1 MKFEGRTFFITG
13 GVSGLGEGVA
23 RLFVSKGANVILADI
38 NSSKGK
44 KVVSDLGASVALF
57 AKCDVTQEKSVQEAI
72 DSGLQKF
79 GALHGCV
86 NCAGIGYPRRVL
98 SKSGKVHP
106 LPPFSKVIE
115 INLIG
120 TFNVL
125 RLCAKAMIANP
136 PDIDTLERGVIINT
150 ASVAA
155 FDGQIGQ
162 AAYSASKS
170 GVCGMTLPIA
180 RDLGGFGIRICT
192 IAPGIFDTP
201 MTSIMPK
208 PMKQKFIDMKQFPKR
223 LGDTAEFAA
232 LAGHIVENSY
242 LNGEVIR
249 IDAAVR
255 MSPK

>member
-1 MKFEGRTFFITG
+1 MKYSSF
-13 GVSGLGEGVA
+13 LGIYAVV
-23 RLFVSKGANVILADI
+23 FVHIQLADI
-38 NSSKGK
+38 NASKGK
-44 KVVSDLGASVALF
+44 KVVASLGESKALF
-57 AKCDVTQEKSVQEAI
+57 TKCDVTKEKSVQEAI
-72 DSGLQKF
+72 EAGLQKF

-125 RLCAKAMIANP
+125 RLCAKAMIANK
-136 PDIDTLERGVIINT
+136 PDEETLERGVIINT

-192 IAPGIFDTP
+192 IAPGIFETP
-201 MTSIMPK
+201 MTKIMPK
-208 PMKQKFIDMKQFPKR
+208 ASKEALIAMKQFPKR
-223 LGDTAEFAA
+223 MGNTSEFAA

-255 MSPK
+255 MAPK

>member
-23 RLFVSKGANVILADI
+23 RLFVSKGANVVLADI

-44 KVVSDLGASVALF
+44 KVVSELGAGVALF
-57 AKCDVTQEKSVQEAI
+57 TKCDVTKEQSVQEAI
-72 DSGLQKF
+72 DAGLKKF

-86 NCAGIGYPRRVL
+86 NCAGVGYPRRVL

-125 RLCAKAMIANP
+125 RLCAKAMIANQ
-136 PDIDTLERGVIINT
+136 PDVDTLERGVIVNT

-155 FDGQIGQ
+155 MDGQIGQ
-162 AAYSASKS
+162 AAYSASKA

-192 IAPGIFDTP
+192 IAPGIFTTP
-201 MTSIMPK
+201 MTKIMPK
-208 PMKQKFIDMKQFPKR
+208 ATAQNLINMKQFPKR
-223 LGDTAEFAA
+223 MGHASEFAA
-232 LAGHIVENSY
+232 LAGHIVENTF

-255 MSPK
+255 MAPK

>member
-23 RLFVSKGANVILADI
+23 RLFVSKGANVVLADI
-38 NSSKGK
+38 NASKGK
-44 KVVSDLGASVALF
+44 KVVADLGDSKALF
-57 AKCDVTQEKSVQEAI
+57 TKCDVTKEKSVQDAI
-72 DSGLQKF
+72 DAALKKF

-125 RLCAKAMIANP
+125 RLCAKAMIANK
-136 PDIDTLERGVIINT
+136 PDVETLERGVIINT

-192 IAPGIFDTP
+192 IAPGIFETP
-201 MTSIMPK
+201 MTKIMPK
-208 PMKQKFIDMKQFPKR
+208 AAKENLVNMKQFPKR
-223 LGDTAEFAA
+223 MGQTSEFAA
-232 LAGHIVENSY
+232 LAGHIVENTF

-255 MSPK
+255 MAPK

>member
-1 MKFEGRTFFITG
+1 MG
-13 GVSGLGEGVA
+13 
-23 RLFVSKGANVILADI
+23 NVVLADI
-38 NSSKGK
+38 NNSKGK
-44 KVVSDLGASVALF
+44 KMVAELGENVAIF
-57 AKCDVTQEKSVQEAI
+57 TKCDVTKEKSVQEAI
-72 DSGLQKF
+72 DCGLKKF
-79 GALHGCV
+79 GAINGCI
-86 NCAGIGYPRRVL
+86 NCAGIGYPRRTL

-106 LPPFSKVIE
+106 VAPFAKVIE

-125 RLCAKAMIANP
+125 RLCAKAMIANK

-162 AAYSASKS
+162 SAYSASKA

-192 IAPGIFDTP
+192 IAPGIFTTP
-201 MTSIMPK
+201 MTKIMPK
-208 PMKQKFIDMKQFPKR
+208 ASAQRLIDMKQFPKR
-223 LGDTAEFAA
+223 MGHASEFAA
-232 LAGHIVENSY
+232 LAGHIVENTF

-249 IDAAVR
+249 IDAAIR
-255 MSPK
+255 MQ

>member
-1 MKFEGRTFFITG
+1 MKFEGKTFFITG
-13 GVSGLGEGVA
+13 GVSGLGGGVA
-23 RLFVSKGANVILADI
+23 EYFASKGANVVLADI
-38 NSSKGK
+38 NTSKGK
-44 KVVSDLGASVALF
+44 KMVAKLGDKISLF
-57 AKCDVTQEKSVQEAI
+57 VKCDVTKEKSVQEAI
-72 DSGLQKF
+72 DAGLSKF
-79 GALHGCV
+79 GRINGCV

-106 LPPFSKVIE
+106 LAPFSKVIE

-125 RLCAKAMIANP
+125 RLCAKAMILNK
-136 PDIDTLERGVIINT
+136 PDVETLERGVIINT

-162 AAYSASKS
+162 SAYSASKA

-192 IAPGIFDTP
+192 IAPGIFLTP
-201 MTSIMPK
+201 MTSLMPK
-208 PMKQKFIDMKQFPKR
+208 QSAQKLIDMKQFPKR
-223 LGDTAEFAA
+223 MGTPKEFAM
-232 LAGHIVENSY
+232 LAGHIVENTF

-249 IDAAVR
+249 LDAAIR
-255 MSPK
+255 MAPK